1 MDTVTPDDLVIGID
15 LGTRFSCC
23 GIWRNRRLEII
34 SDEFGNRTMPSIVSF
49 YKSIRLI
56 GSDAITMKSVNPG
69 NTIYDI
75 KRIIGCKFTDEII
88 TKYQNL
94 LTYKLVSDQTEH
106 NNILIELGDTPDEQ
120 TITGKKVFRP
130 EEISAMILTKLK
142 NNAQKYTNKII
153 KDAVITVPA
162 YFNDAQRQ
170 ATLDSANIAGLN
182 VLRMINEPTA
192 AALAYG
198 MGSGMGSDNMSN
210 MGDNSALGKNV
221 IVYDL
226 GAGTLDVCLLNIY
239 NGTFQVLGVTGN
251 TFLGGEDFDYRLVNH
266 AIIEFKQKN
275 NLTLSSNDISNL
287 SYLKLKSSAEN
298 AKKILSTNDKA
309 IIIVDDFHNGIKL
322 YQTVT
327 RDDFEKMCND
337 LFVLCI
343 KCLHDVLESSELTRN
358 DIDDVILVGGSTRI
372 PKIQELLLDFFR
384 NTRITKLNNT
394 LNPDEVVAA
403 GASIYGYI
411 LSHKED
417 PFSQNLVLLD
427 VTPLSLGVETLQKQ
441 MTIVIPR
448 NTPIPTRKT
457 KTFSTDTDYQTSVTI
472 RVFEGERKLT
482 KDNHLIGTFQLSNF
496 ESAPRGFPI
505 IKLTFSIDI
514 NGILHITAVEKK
526 SDVQNSIDISSIWG
540 SKGRLSREEIDLL
553 IKEALQNDIQDTIY
567 TKKVDYAYQ
576 IDDLCNNVLT
586 NLKDDAF
593 KLTPV
598 DKKKVKLD
606 IKNTLQWM
614 TTQDIITTGLDEY
627 KKILDKLNSVYG
639 PLILKVNKEDDKFT
653 GINAE
658 SIGTKIHDDDDSNS
672 NNIDNKYESYSCQ
685 NNNDIL
691 NGKEELKKMKNNIM
705 ELCENISSMIHNP
718 ISKLS
723 IEDTNILT
731 DYIDSVLLW
740 ICATDANNIND
751 YISKVNQINNFTG
764 EIMSK
769 YDTVFDSSKSL
780 NSRDELELL
789 CIGLHSSIKS
799 NYFSMKET
807 DIKLLTN
814 IIEDAMQWLQFTPN
828 VSNDECLLKLNQ
840 INDVCNQIYQKMSMI
855 KDSVMLQSNE
865 ESINCNSVSDLPSD
879 EERESNLTS
888 NIIDE
893 KINDIIKTIEFLEVE
908 SEDQTSVITDNTI
921 DPIIDSTNNNI
932 YLKVDINKLSQFNS
946 DNSDNTLKMLK
957 K

>member
-1 MDTVTPDDLVIGID
+1 
-15 LGTRFSCC
+15 
-23 GIWRNRRLEII
+23 
-34 SDEFGNRTMPSIVSF
+34 
-49 YKSIRLI
+49 
-56 GSDAITMKSVNPG
+56 
-69 NTIYDI
+69 
-75 KRIIGCKFTDEII
+75 
-88 TKYQNL
+88 
-94 LTYKLVSDQTEH
+94 
-106 NNILIELGDTPDEQ
+106 
-120 TITGKKVFRP
+120 
-130 EEISAMILTKLK
+130 
-142 NNAQKYTNKII
+142 
-153 KDAVITVPA
+153 
-162 YFNDAQRQ
+162 
-170 ATLDSANIAGLN
+170 
-182 VLRMINEPTA
+182 
-192 AALAYG
+192 
-198 MGSGMGSDNMSN
+198 
-210 MGDNSALGKNV
+210 
-221 IVYDL
+221 
-226 GAGTLDVCLLNIY
+226 
-239 NGTFQVLGVTGN
+239 
-251 TFLGGEDFDYRLVNH
+251 
-266 AIIEFKQKN
+266 
-275 NLTLSSNDISNL
+275 
-287 SYLKLKSSAEN
+287 
-298 AKKILSTNDKA
+298 
-309 IIIVDDFHNGIKL
+309 
-322 YQTVT
+322 
-327 RDDFEKMCND
+327 
-337 LFVLCI
+337 
-343 KCLHDVLESSELTRN
+343 
-358 DIDDVILVGGSTRI
+358 
-372 PKIQELLLDFFR
+372 
-384 NTRITKLNNT
+384 
-394 LNPDEVVAA
+394 
-403 GASIYGYI
+403 
-411 LSHKED
+411 
-417 PFSQNLVLLD
+417 
-427 VTPLSLGVETLQKQ
+427 
-441 MTIVIPR
+441 
-448 NTPIPTRKT
+448 
-457 KTFSTDTDYQTSVTI
+457 
-472 RVFEGERKLT
+472 
-482 KDNHLIGTFQLSNF
+482 
-496 ESAPRGFPI
+496 
-505 IKLTFSIDI
+505 
-514 NGILHITAVEKK
+514 
-526 SDVQNSIDISSIWG
+526 
-540 SKGRLSREEIDLL
+540 
-553 IKEALQNDIQDTIY
+553 
-567 TKKVDYAYQ
+567 
-576 IDDLCNNVLT
+576 LCNNVLT